1 MNISND
7 IRARIESAAEAL
19 VSEGVNSPTNEQ
31 VRQKLG
37 GGSLSH
43 ISPVMREWRR
53 RLREQ
58 ADTPALP
65 VPDTLQQLAVDL
77 AARLWQQACELA
89 EGNAAAVREQADA
102 DIAQADEQ
110 RDEALEEVRRL
121 EAELTFLR
129 GVADERDQLRGQLE
143 ETRAALAESRT
154 NNAVMQATADAGTRQ
169 LEDTRA
175 ELKLARE
182 DNRALQAE
190 LLQLARA
197 AGRHPDPAH
206 TVTGTE

>member
-7 IRARIESAAEAL
+7 IRARIEAAAVAL
-19 VSEGVNSPTNEQ
+19 VSEGVNNPTNEQ

-53 RLREQ
+53 QRREQ
-58 ADTPALP
+58 GEPPALP
-65 VPDTLQQLAVDL
+65 VPDVLRQLAADL
-77 AARLWQQACELA
+77 ASRLWQQAHDLA
-89 EGNAAAVREQADA
+89 EADAAVVREQADA

-110 RDEALEEVRRL
+110 RDEALDEVRRL

-154 NNAVMQATADAGTRQ
+154 NNAVLQATADADTRQ
-169 LEDTRA
+169 LDDTRA
-175 ELKLARE
+175 ELKLSRE
-182 DNRALQAE
+182 DNKALQTE
-190 LLQLARA
+190 LLQLAREV
-197 AGRHPDPAH
+197 GRKPDPAH
-206 TVTGTE
+206 T

>member
-7 IRARIESAAEAL
+7 IRARIEAAAEAL

-53 RLREQ
+53 QLREQ
-58 ADTPALP
+58 TDTPALP
-65 VPDTLQQLAVDL
+65 VPDTLQQLAADL
-77 AARLWQQACELA
+77 AARLWQQARELA
-89 EGNAAAVREQADA
+89 EADAAAVRAQADA

-110 RDEALEEVRRL
+110 RDEALDEIRRL
-121 EAELTFLR
+121 EAELTYLR
-129 GVADERDQLRGQLE
+129 GVADEHDRLRGQQE

-154 NNAVMQATADAGTRQ
+154 NNAVLQATADAGTRQ
-169 LEDTRA
+169 LNDTRA

-182 DNRALQAE
+182 DNKTLQAE

-197 AGRHPDPAH
+197 TGRQPDPAQNK
-206 TVTGTE
+206 TGKE